1 MPGGSQRL
9 MNSNFIGPVNIG
21 SEEMVTI
28 NKLAEIVMDIADK
41 KLSLR
46 HVSGP
51 LGIRGRNS
59 DNRLIKDNLNLH
71 PLGL

>member
-1 MPGGSQRL
+1 